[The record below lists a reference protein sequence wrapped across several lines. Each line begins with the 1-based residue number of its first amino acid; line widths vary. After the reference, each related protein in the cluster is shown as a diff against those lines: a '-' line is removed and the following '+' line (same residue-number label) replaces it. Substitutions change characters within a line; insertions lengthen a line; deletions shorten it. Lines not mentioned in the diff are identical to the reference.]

1 MRFKAWGV
9 AKQPEWMRIAAVPV
23 VSSQWAHH
31 AARVAVAIARLWAA
45 VVAALVVVAEALLV
59 LAGAAG
65 AVVVEAAEAV
75 VAVAA
80 DRDRPVF

>member
-1 MRFKAWGV
+1 MHFKAWGV
-9 AKQPEWMRIAAVPV
+9 AKHPEWMRIAAVPV

-59 LAGAAG
+59 L
-65 AVVVEAAEAV
+65 VEAAEAV

>member
-1 MRFKAWGV
+1 MHFKAWGV
-9 AKQPEWMRIAAVPV
+9 AKRPKWMRIAAVPV

-31 AARVAVAIARLWAA
+31 AARVAVANARLWAA

-59 LAGAAG
+59 L
-65 AVVVEAAEAV
+65 VEAAEAV